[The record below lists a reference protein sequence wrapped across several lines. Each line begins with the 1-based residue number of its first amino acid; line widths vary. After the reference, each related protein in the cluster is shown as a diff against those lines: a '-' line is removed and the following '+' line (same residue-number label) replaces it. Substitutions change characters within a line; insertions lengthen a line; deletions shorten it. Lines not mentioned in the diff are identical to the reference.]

1 MAFIQGLR
9 SEAAAPSRPARAGQ
23 LAPSAH
29 PLLLHRPQN
38 DGGNQVTSGLFPFGG
53 GVQLELHFVVSE
65 MQITPVYGA
74 CQEQNT
80 IYCTVTTLMRQGK
93 PKSLHSKDFR
103 LTGFLVPL
111 NGRAAFPQ
119 ACERSPRRAPENRR
133 RSRCR

>member
-9 SEAAAPSRPARAGQ
+9 SEAAAPSRPARASQ
-23 LAPSAH
+23 LALFAH
-29 PLLLHRPQN
+29 PLPLHRPQN

-80 IYCTVTTLMRQGK
+80 IYCTVTTLMLQGK
-93 PKSLHSKDFR
+93 PK
-103 LTGFLVPL
+103 
-111 NGRAAFPQ
+111 
-119 ACERSPRRAPENRR
+119 
-133 RSRCR
+133 